1 MGSKLRSLME
11 RQGLTIL
18 EERRLDDR
26 ELSFQGRAEPEVL
39 QAWRDRLARM
49 KALKHFSAFRAPGFE
64 QEFLDALSREDHV
77 SRCRVLALVA
87 QR

>member
-1 MGSKLRSLME
+1 ME

-49 KALKHFSAFRAPGFE
+49 KALKDFSASRAPGFE
-64 QEFLDALSREDHV
+64 KEFLDALSREDHV

>member
-1 MGSKLRSLME
+1 ME
-11 RQGLTIL
+11 CQGLTIL

-49 KALKHFSAFRAPGFE
+49 KALKDFSAFRAP
-64 QEFLDALSREDHV
+64 ASSRNF
-77 SRCRVLALVA
+77 SMP
-87 QR
+87 